1 METMYFLFHFAIIHF
16 TVGNLSA
23 LDDVLA
29 TPLTL
34 YRKQASSLPP
44 SGSRT
49 FLDTNEKKKK
59 KQTTLKQLRQNGDQD
74 EARDKGTKKRN
85 CAWS

>member
-1 METMYFLFHFAIIHF
+1 MYFLFHFAIIHF

-59 KQTTLKQLRQNGDQD
+59 TNHFETATTKWGPR
-74 EARDKGTKKRN
+74 
-85 CAWS
+85 